1 MSDLIDIILFP
12 LYVGLF
18 ALFFAARRKKIQDPL
33 LKKYHRYGFWIK
45 VFSAL
50 AYIIFSKFLAKVD
63 STFLYYPEGLNIA
76 KLIIK
81 DVNNV
86 KLLFISGKDFD
97 PNLLS
102 DTFNKGYF
110 ASESNFFIA
119 RMVTALS
126 FVSFGSYSVITLFF
140 SMISFSGVWRLY
152 KFFYEQ
158 YPQLH
163 KQLAI
168 AIIFLPN
175 FVFWSSGI
183 LKDPLC
189 TGMLGW
195 FTYSMYKMLV
205 KRESI
210 IKNLLV
216 AVIAAMIL
224 AIVKAYIL
232 ASYLPFFLL
241 FILFA
246 NLKTI
251 KRPFVRIAMLF
262 MIFIIIIG
270 GVLVVGERLQAE
282 MEDLALNKLAESV
295 QTTQQS
301 FMRISDLAE
310 SSFSIG
316 EFDGTPAGFLK
327 IAPAGIVATLYRPY
341 LWESKKISTLMSSLE
356 SLALML
362 FTLYVF
368 LRAGPITF
376 FGSIIKDPM
385 IMYCLLFS
393 LVFALFVGVTTLN
406 FGTLVRYKIP
416 CMPFYL
422 IALVLILE
430 RYKAKKKRLASLKEA
445 SPGTNNV

>member
-18 ALFFAARRKKIQDPL
+18 ALLFAARRKKIQDPL

-119 RMVTALS
+119 RMVTVLS

-158 YPQLH
+158 YPQLY

-183 LKDPLC
+183 
-189 TGMLGW
+189 
-195 FTYSMYKMLV
+195 
-205 KRESI
+205 
-210 IKNLLV
+210 
-216 AVIAAMIL
+216 
-224 AIVKAYIL
+224 
-232 ASYLPFFLL
+232 
-241 FILFA
+241 
-246 NLKTI
+246 
-251 KRPFVRIAMLF
+251 
-262 MIFIIIIG
+262 
-270 GVLVVGERLQAE
+270 
-282 MEDLALNKLAESV
+282 
-295 QTTQQS
+295 
-301 FMRISDLAE
+301 
-310 SSFSIG
+310 
-316 EFDGTPAGFLK
+316 
-327 IAPAGIVATLYRPY
+327 
-341 LWESKKISTLMSSLE
+341 
-356 SLALML
+356 
-362 FTLYVF
+362 
-368 LRAGPITF
+368 
-376 FGSIIKDPM
+376 
-385 IMYCLLFS
+385 
-393 LVFALFVGVTTLN
+393 
-406 FGTLVRYKIP
+406 
-416 CMPFYL
+416 
-422 IALVLILE
+422 
-430 RYKAKKKRLASLKEA
+430 
-445 SPGTNNV
+445 